1 MLRLHVNID
10 HIATVRQARR
20 ERNPDPVAAAIICEL
35 AGANGITV
43 HLREDRRHIQDR
55 DVKVLR
61 ETVTT
66 TLNMEMALTNEMLDF
81 ALEVKPDEVCIV
93 PENRL
98 ELTTEG
104 GLDAAAELDKL
115 EVFIPKLQAAG
126 ILVSIFVDPM
136 PDALEAAA
144 KAGADFVELHTGSY
158 ANACGNERANE
169 LKRLETSARYA
180 HELGMR
186 VNAGHGLDYDNVQP
200 VASLPF
206 VEELNI
212 GHAIIAR
219 AVLTGLD
226 QAVREMQDRILSAP
240 ETDE

>member
-1 MLRLHVNID
+1 MPRLHVNID

>member
-1 MLRLHVNID
+1 MPRLHVNID

-136 PDALEAAA
+136 PDALEASA